1 MHWEVNAMHKHTRQS
16 TFPKRHK
23 KRYEHLERFSLT
35 AVDHAV
41 RTSDQLAQISALAS
55 TIARDEQL
63 PNEQKVLFHGLE
75 TLARHYASEA
85 RMDMEHMNIAQMRHT
100 SRWKAFKT

>member
-1 MHWEVNAMHKHTRQS
+1 MHKHTGKPTS
-16 TFPKRHK
+16 PKRHE
-23 KRYEHLERFSLT
+23 KRYAHLERFSLI

-55 TIARDEQL
+55 AIARDEHL
-63 PNEQKVLFHGLE
+63 PNEQKILFKGLE

-100 SRWKAFKT
+100 SRWKAFKKREQKVR